1 MVRIVKNV
9 RFVWI
14 VVFVN
19 GLRPVDEGGWM
30 REEGG
35 WTQGKDRRFEG

>member
-9 RFVWI
+9 WFVWI

-30 REEGG
+30 DEGRRTREDGG
-35 WTQGKDRRFEG
+35 YKERR